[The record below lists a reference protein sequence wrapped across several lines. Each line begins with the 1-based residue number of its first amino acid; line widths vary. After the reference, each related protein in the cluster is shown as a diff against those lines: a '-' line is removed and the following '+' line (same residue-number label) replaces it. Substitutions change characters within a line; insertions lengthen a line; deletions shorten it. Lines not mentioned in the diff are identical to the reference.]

1 MGRASASEQTP
12 GNGRGGSMTERSDTD
27 LRLFLL
33 LFVKTVACQ
42 PSSGKLIKELVLLYS
57 LYRFGAF
64 THIKSGVSVALIT
77 ASIVCASRTEV

>member
-33 LFVKTVACQ
+33 AYQ